1 MKATKSS
8 ILCTGPVDLSALS
21 EKETKNTEID
31 TINFT
36 SVTTTLSENAQ
47 QAIGRIIN
55 ERAIVVFTSSN
66 AVVSVMNFLGHKR
79 PDWTI
84 FCLENST
91 YEQARKYFGAG
102 SIRQT
107 ASNAAMLADRIIEE
121 KKIKELTFFCGSRRM
136 DDLPGI
142 LAQNKITVNEVVV
155 YETTLIPEKINA
167 EYDAI
172 LFFSPGAAESFFN
185 DNSLPSKTTLF
196 AIGKTTSDK
205 LKTLSKNPVITADM
219 PDKLGLVRK
228 AIQHLSVKGA

>member
-1 MKATKSS
+1 MQATKSS
-8 ILCTGPVDLSALS
+8 ILCTGPVDLSALN
-21 EKETKNTEID
+21 ENETKNTVID
-31 TINFT
+31 TVNFT
-36 SVTTTLSENAQ
+36 SVTTTLSEDAKQ
-47 QAIGRIIN
+47 SIGRIIN
-55 ERAIVVFTSSN
+55 ERAVVVFTSSN
-66 AVVSVMNFLGHKR
+66 AVISVMHFLAHKR

-91 YEQARKYFGAG
+91 YEQAKKYFGSG

-107 ASNAAMLADRIIEE
+107 ASNAAMLADRIIDE

-136 DDLPGI
+136 DDLPAI

-167 EYDAI
+167 DYDGI

-185 DNSLPSKTTLF
+185 GNSLSSKTTLF

-219 PDKLGLVRK
+219 PDKLGLVKK
-228 AIQHLSVKGA
+228 AIQHLSATRA